1 MGIVLQDPYLFTG
14 TIASN
19 ISLNDAHIT
28 RKQIEDALV
37 AVGGER
43 VLKNLPKGL
52 DEPVIERGS
61 TLSAG
66 QRQLVSFARALA
78 FDPAILILDEATSNI
93 DSETEEIIQHAMDV
107 LKKGR
112 TTFIIAHRLSTIK
125 NADQI
130 LVLDAGEIVERGK
143 HDELL
148 ALGGRYSQMYEL
160 QSGNKQHSL

>member
-1 MGIVLQDPYLFTG
+1 
-14 TIASN
+14 
-19 ISLNDAHIT
+19 
-28 RKQIEDALV
+28 
-37 AVGGER
+37 
-43 VLKNLPKGL
+43 
-52 DEPVIERGS
+52 
-61 TLSAG
+61 
-66 QRQLVSFARALA
+66 
-78 FDPAILILDEATSNI
+78 
-93 DSETEEIIQHAMDV
+93 MDV